1 METRS
6 THYGDVSK
14 WIEKIIE
21 SCETRDQT
29 FSTLKLIH
37 NFEKQL
43 QRKSIEKYWR
53 EYHYDIIKPLEF
65 QLSEK
70 RNELLQK
77 LLES

>member
-1 METRS
+1 MQNRS

-14 WIEKIIE
+14 WIKKIIE

-29 FSTLKLIH
+29 FSTLKLIR